1 MADRLLNLIEPDHL
15 GRSARLL
22 GLIAGGLLGAI
33 VATATLVV
41 LLGAQ
46 IG

>member
-15 GRSARLL
+15 GHSARLL
-22 GLIAGGLLGAI
+22 GWICGGLLGAI
-33 VATATLVV
+33 VATATLVLV
-41 LLGAQ
+41 FGTR